1 MVWRCF
7 LVILIFAIVMI
18 VLAHTEPAREEDDPP
33 NGSVYPQTQPSPGLP
48 LPTLPSPGQQPIKG
62 DRLTRQAFGPAR
74 DWQPTALAPQA
85 GELPRVPLPPRRP
98 GTTPSS
104 AEVAAICVR
113 RGLKIWVRIEGK
125 RYDCAGG

>member
-33 NGSVYPQTQPSPGLP
+33 NGSVYPQT
-48 LPTLPSPGQQPIKG
+48 LPSPGQQPIKG

-85 GELPRVPLPPRRP
+85 EELPRVPLPPRRP

-104 AEVAAICVR
+104 AEVAAICAR
-113 RGLKIWVRIEGK
+113 RGLKIWVRIEGR